1 MTLNLDPKY
10 FYNKTLSIKIP
21 TSGMN
26 AKLTYDSFNQINY
39 PMEIIVIVLDVL
51 AIIVLFLSAISERM
65 IGI

>member
-26 AKLTYDSFNQINY
+26 AKLTYDSVNQINY